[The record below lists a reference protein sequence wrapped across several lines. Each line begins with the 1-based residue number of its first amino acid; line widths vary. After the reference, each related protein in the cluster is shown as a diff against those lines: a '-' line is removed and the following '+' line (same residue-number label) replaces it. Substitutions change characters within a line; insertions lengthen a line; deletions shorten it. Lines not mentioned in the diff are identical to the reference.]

1 MMASQILKESIFTA
15 DPTLSRD
22 LQKALISGLWACNR
36 DPDPGNSVDRFKAF
50 FAYYKDQCLAT
61 ERDEHAA
68 TTHQDIVDIA
78 SHITQHFTES
88 KDALRTS
95 LNHAHPEKFQN
106 DQGLTNSIELAAR
119 LWLMI
124 NYRSSTS
131 TNFISLQTSIPWPE
145 TESLSNAFHNRFN
158 TSAPQ
163 YCTTKIR
170 FPKLLNGRDL
180 ERIGG
185 IRIIWTDN
193 LLDHLAINDNAV
205 SLFCHVSVLR
215 HIKGS
220 TR

>member
-1 MMASQILKESIFTA
+1 MASQILKESIFTT
-15 DPTLSRD
+15 DPTLSTD
-22 LQKALISGLWACNR
+22 LQNALISSLWACNR
-36 DPDPGNSVDRFKAF
+36 DPDPGNAVHSFKAF

-88 KDALRTS
+88 KDALRIS
-95 LNHAHPEKFQN
+95 LHRAHPKKFQN

-119 LWLMI
+119 LCLMI
-124 NYRSSTS
+124 DYRSSTS
-131 TNFISLQTSIPWPE
+131 TNSMSLQTSIPWPE
-145 TESLSNAFHNRFN
+145 TESLSNVFHNRFT
-158 TSAPQ
+158 TSAPK
-163 YCTTKIR
+163 YSTTKIR
-170 FPKLLNGRDL
+170 FPKLLNGGDL

-185 IRIIWTDN
+185 MRIIWTDN
-193 LLDHLAINDNAV
+193 LLDHLAIDDNTV

-215 HIKGS
+215 YIKGS

>member
-1 MMASQILKESIFTA
+1 MASQTLKESIFTA
-15 DPTLSRD
+15 DPILSRD
-22 LQKALISGLWACNR
+22 LQKALISSLWACNR
-36 DPDPGNSVDRFKAF
+36 DPDSGNCVDRFSAF
-50 FAYYKDQCLAT
+50 FAYYKDQCRAT

-68 TTHQDIVDIA
+68 TTHQDIVDIV
-78 SHITQHFTES
+78 SHITQHFTDS
-88 KDALRTS
+88 KDVLRTS
-95 LNHAHPEKFQN
+95 LYRAHPEKFQN
-106 DQGLTNSIELAAR
+106 NQGLTNSIELAAR

-145 TESLSNAFHNRFN
+145 TESLSNVFHNWFN

-163 YCTTKIR
+163 YCTSKIR

-215 HIKGS
+215 HIEGS